1 MSIGPGDILDLVRQG
16 RASTRGEIAETT
28 GLSRVTVAHR
38 VDALLAAGLVEG
50 AGSGDATGGRRATR
64 LAFNA
69 DAAQVAVAAIET
81 SHAEIAVTDL
91 DGAVRRRAVVEV
103 DVAAG
108 PVPTLDLVGAAL
120 ADLVDTDPSR
130 PLLGVGVSLTGPVD
144 PATGRP
150 SEPPILPGWDGFGV
164 REHVAKPFGIDVPVV
179 VRNDA
184 DAMGYG
190 EYLQVPDRP
199 RSLFLLKASTGIG
212 SGIVIDGH
220 IYQGNDGAAGDIGHV
235 RVPEAEGVRCQCGAT
250 GCLAAIA
257 SGRAVAGQLR
267 ALGRDAR
274 SGRDVKALLA
284 EGDPDTLQL
293 TRQAG
298 QAIGRVLAT
307 AVTLVNPGV
316 LVFGGD
322 LASASL
328 LSGVRE
334 SLYPA
339 VLPRA
344 TRNLEIRLA
353 RLGDDASL
361 VGMAGQVVQQE
372 LSADA
377 VNARLA

>member
-1 MSIGPGDILDLVRQG
+1 MGIGPGDILELVRED
-16 RASTRGEIAETT
+16 RATTRGEIAELT

-50 AGSGDATGGRRATR
+50 VGSGSATGGRRPTR

-69 DAAQVAVAAIET
+69 DAGRVAVAAIDT
-81 SHAEIAVTDL
+81 AHAEVAITDL
-91 DGAVRRRAVVEV
+91 WGVIQRRTLIDV

-108 PVPTLDLVGAAL
+108 PVATLDRVAAAL
-120 ADLVDTDPSR
+120 ADVIDDENRGR
-130 PLLGVGVSLTGPVD
+130 PLGIGLSLPSPID

-150 SEPPILPGWDGFGV
+150 SEPPILPGWDDFDIGAHLTG
-164 REHVAKPFGIDVPVV
+164 RRWGDAPVI

-190 EYLQVPDRP
+190 EYLAVPDHP

-212 SGIVIDGH
+212 SGIIIEGH

-235 RVPEAEGVRCQCGAT
+235 RVPEAEGALCQCGAT

-257 SGRAVAGQLR
+257 SGRAVARQLR
-267 ALGRDAR
+267 ELGRDAP
-274 SGRDVKALLA
+274 SGRAVKQLLDQ
-284 EGDPDTLQL
+284 GDPDAVQV

-298 QAIGRVLAT
+298 RVIGRVLAT
-307 AVTLVNPGV
+307 VVTLVNPSV

-328 LSGVRE
+328 LSGVQE

-344 TRNLEIRLA
+344 TRRLEIRLA
-353 RLGDDASL
+353 ELGDDSSL
-361 VGMAGQVVQQE
+361 RGMAGQVVQQE
-372 LSADA
+372 LSAEA
-377 VNARLA
+377 VNTRLA

>member
-1 MSIGPGDILDLVRQG
+1 MGIGPGDILDLVREGQ
-16 RASTRGEIAETT
+16 ATTRGEIAETT

-50 AGSGDATGGRRATR
+50 VGSGSATGGRRPTR

-69 DAAQVAVAAIET
+69 DAGRIAVAAVDT
-81 SHAEIAVTDL
+81 AHAEVAVTDL
-91 DGAVRRRAVVEV
+91 GGAIQRRTLIEV
-103 DVAAG
+103 DVATG
-108 PVPTLDLVGAAL
+108 PVTTLDLVAEAL
-120 ADLVDTDPSR
+120 TGLVDDEDRGRPLGIGLSLPSPIDPS
-130 PLLGVGVSLTGPVD
+130 
-144 PATGRP
+144 TGRP
-150 SEPPILPGWDGFGV
+150 SEPPILPGWDDFDIAAHLAG
-164 REHVAKPFGIDVPVV
+164 RMWPDVPVV

-190 EYLQVPDRP
+190 EFLAIPDQP

-212 SGIVIDGH
+212 SGIVLDGR

-235 RVPEAEGVRCQCGAT
+235 RVPEADGVRCQCGAT

-257 SGRAVAGQLR
+257 SGRAVARQLR
-267 ALGRDAR
+267 EIGRDAP
-274 SGRDVKALLA
+274 SGRAVKWLL
-284 EGDPDTLQL
+284 EQGDPDAVEL

-298 QAIGRVLAT
+298 RIIGRVLAT
-307 AVTLVNPGV
+307 VVTLVNPGV

-328 LSGVRE
+328 MDGVQE

-344 TRNLEIRLA
+344 TRRLEIRLA
-353 RLGDDASL
+353 ELGDDSSL
-361 VGMAGQVVQQE
+361 RGMAGQVVQQE
-372 LSADA
+372 LSAEA